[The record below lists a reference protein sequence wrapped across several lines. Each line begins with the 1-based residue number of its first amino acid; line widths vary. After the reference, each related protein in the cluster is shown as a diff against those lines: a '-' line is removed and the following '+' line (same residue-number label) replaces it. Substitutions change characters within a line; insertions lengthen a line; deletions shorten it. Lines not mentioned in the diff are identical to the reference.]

1 MAIRLDNRILVG
13 HQSGQGCWQSP
24 FWGFVVKNW
33 NLPFTIEDCYEFQK
47 VRCVGSETVLANPLK
62 WFIFA
67 IYNTLSC
74 QIFDIV
80 ITGCWWE
87 TSIREGQTS
96 QCNSSQVHIKQVCA
110 IWVFLFYERTAKS
123 IQRRWSANFF
133 VLHLIL
139 MKLS

>member
-1 MAIRLDNRILVG
+1 M
-13 HQSGQGCWQSP
+13 
-24 FWGFVVKNW
+24 KYW

-62 WFIFA
+62 LFIFA

-80 ITGCWWE
+80 ITLVVDE
-87 TSIREGQTS
+87 THQSGKQQNS

-110 IWVFLFYERTAKS
+110 I
-123 IQRRWSANFF
+123 
-133 VLHLIL
+133 
-139 MKLS
+139 